1 MIQAIILCGQKAKQG
16 KVTKNYLKK
25 VEWLAFHADVLIRL
39 RQNERTNV
47 RGVGTREEA
56 LGTSAWEASER

>member
-25 VEWLAFHADVLIRL
+25 VEWLVFHADVLIRL
-39 RQNERTNV
+39 RQNERTF
-47 RGVGTREEA
+47 VG
-56 LGTSAWEASER
+56 